1 MVKLVYPVLLLPLFY
16 RVSVILKDGSL
27 NDGFIALIVLYALSL
42 SKHATMPAINLILP
56 ALFLSF
62 FIAVLLLSKKNRTV
76 SEIILSGYFLT
87 TAFIVLLAYLEM
99 LNRNNGYQWPWL
111 IHASTP
117 FIFLLGPF
125 MWLYTRSLTGQH
137 FIPKLSWLVHIVPF
151 VFMLVLLTTKIYA
164 QPAEVKIL
172 REQTGSFRQD
182 WTYPFVMSMI
192 ALSNV
197 GYTVWSLLL
206 IKRFRGK
213 IKAYFSNVEGRDLS
227 WLYFLLWSALVCYVA
242 VSGLYLLNTAFQLLS
257 YHTMQMAG
265 YTVISLFILV
275 LGFYGFRQG
284 NVFASVPVAVDLDH
298 SQAPDELEPDI
309 SSEEEAFVSKL
320 LNFMQE
326 KKPHHDPDLTLAGLS
341 QLLGVQ
347 PEYLSRILN
356 RKIGM
361 HFFDFVN
368 HYRIED
374 FKALCR
380 EKRFSKY
387 TLLGMAYDC
396 GFNSKATFNRVFKNA
411 TGLTP
416 GDYAQSVKES

>member
-1 MVKLVYPVLLLPLFY
+1 MVKLFYILLFTSVL
-16 RVSVILKDGSL
+16 SVFCFLKEWIHRAYSIIY
-27 NDGFIALIVLYALSL
+27 FIFVKKYAF
-42 SKHATMPAINLILP
+42 MPAINLILP
-56 ALFLSF
+56 AFFLSF
-62 FIAVLLLSKKNRTV
+62 FLAVLLLTKKNRTV
-76 SEIILSGYFLT
+76 SDRVLSGYFLI
-87 TAFIVLLAYLEM
+87 AAVIILLAYLEM
-99 LNRNNGYQWPWL
+99 LNRNNGYRWPWL

-117 FIFLLGPF
+117 FIFLLGPL

-137 FIPKLSWLVHIVPF
+137 FIPKFSWLVHIVPF

-172 REQTGSFRQD
+172 REQTGYFRQD
-182 WTYPFVMSMI
+182 WTYPFVMAMI

-197 GYTVWSLLL
+197 GYTVWSLWL

-213 IKAYFSNVEGRDLS
+213 IKAYFSNVDGRDLS
-227 WLYFLLWSALVCYVA
+227 WLYFLLWSALVCYVS
-242 VSGLYLLNTAFQLLS
+242 VSGLYLFNTAFQLLS
-257 YHTMQMAG
+257 FQTMQMTG
-265 YTVISLFILV
+265 YTVVSLFILV

-284 NVFASVPVAVDLDH
+284 NVFASVPAAVDLEH
-298 SQAPDELEPDI
+298 SQSPAEPEPDI
-309 SSEEEAFVSKL
+309 SQEEEKFVSKL
-320 LNFMQE
+320 LNLMQ
-326 KKPHHDPDLTLAGLS
+326 KRKPHRDPDLTLAGLS

-416 GDYAQSVKES
+416 GDYAESVKGK